1 MQRYLKLTNQ
11 LVRKFDRVEFAQV
24 SWDQNAKANKMARNV
39 STDNQAKVTGWKSE
53 EQNYPSIKEFQTFP
67 MTPTQN
73 GRAQSYPI
81 LGMDDYCRI
90 LTKPSRSK
98 NEQPGSRC

>member
-24 SWDQNAKANKMARNV
+24 PQDQNAKADEMARSASIN
-39 STDNQAKVTGWKSE
+39 NQAKVTGWKLE

-67 MTPTQN
+67 MTPAQN

-81 LGMDDYCRI
+81 LGMDNYCQI

-98 NEQPGSRC
+98 NEQPDSRC